1 MILTNIKRNMATRPM
16 KMQSYPKISSTKIQV
31 ISSYSVM
38 HLMRTIKLI
47 TRFYGGIFLA
57 NFLVT
62 LSCVRMMQYAG
73 HDAPKLLS
81 LFFWYKS
88 ITIGLIFYTA
98 IHYKKNEL
106 YYYQN
111 LGISKRQLI
120 IATSLFDFLTWVIFV
135 VLQLRVDLPG
145 YIFNLILWSALLT
158 NLYAYIR
165 K

>member
-1 MILTNIKRNMATRPM
+1 
-16 KMQSYPKISSTKIQV
+16 
-31 ISSYSVM
+31 
-38 HLMRTIKLI
+38 MRTFKLI
-47 TRFYGGIFLA
+47 TRFYSGISLA

-62 LSCVRMMQYAG
+62 LSCVFMMQHAG
-73 HDAPKLLS
+73 HDAPKLLGI
-81 LFFWYKS
+81 FFWYKI

-120 IATSLFDFLTWVIFV
+120 MSTSIFDFFTWLVFI
-135 VLQLRVDLPG
+135 VLQLKVDLPG

-158 NLYAYIR
+158 HLYAYIR